1 MILHSQPWII
11 KQDQDSVKACL
22 ASAMLS
28 KGSVTAELEQKLA
41 ASLNKK
47 YAVFTGNGTQAQL
60 LLLMALGIG
69 EGDEVIL
76 PTYVCDKVLKGVL
89 ALNATPV
96 LCDTGMD
103 GNMTPE
109 TIAEKITPSTKAIIL
124 VHIFGRNAWTDDMD
138 KLGIPI
144 IEDVCQSLGHL
155 NENFRTGTHTNMAF
169 TSFHGTKCLP
179 AGEGGMLFVNG
190 DDVYEKI
197 LQLKA
202 RSGYITSGTD
212 LVSSLVLSQF
222 YRYDTILKNRLAL
235 AEAYNHSI
243 DSRLVETEKQLF
255 HSGMHY
261 RYVLTSK
268 GDWNAIQQAYL
279 EQGIHV
285 RKGVDSLLHRQLGL
299 SDAAFP
305 NAVQAFETAV
315 SIPILPQLTQN
326 QAEHIVEVTQQ
337 LAKKGI
343 L

>member
-124 VHIFGRNAWTDDMD
+124 VHIFGRNAWKSD
-138 KLGIPI
+138 LNQLNIPI
-144 IEDVCQSLGHL
+144 IEDVCQSFGHL
-155 NENFRTGTHTNMAF
+155 NENLRTGTYTPMAF

-179 AGEGGMLFVNG
+179 AGEGGMLFLN
-190 DDVYEKI
+190 DEELYQKI
-197 LQLKA
+197 LKYKA
-202 RSGYITSGTD
+202 NSGYLTSGTD
-212 LVSSLVLSQF
+212 LVSSVLLSQF
-222 YRYDTILKNRLAL
+222 NRYEQILKNRFNTAQQ
-235 AEAYNHSI
+235 YNRTI
-243 DSRLVETEKQLF
+243 DSRLTETETSLEET
-255 HSGMHY
+255 GMHY
-261 RYVLTSK
+261 RYVLKST
-268 GDWNAIQQAYL
+268 GNWNTIQQEYL
-279 EQGIHV
+279 NQGIHV
-285 RKGVDSLLHRQLGL
+285 RKGVDALLHRQLGL
-299 SDAAFP
+299 SDTAFP
-305 NAVQAFETAV
+305 NAVTVFETAV
-315 SIPILPQLTQN
+315 SIPILPQLTEKET
-326 QAEHIVEVTQQ
+326 EHIVSVTQQ
-337 LAKKGI
+337 LAAKGI